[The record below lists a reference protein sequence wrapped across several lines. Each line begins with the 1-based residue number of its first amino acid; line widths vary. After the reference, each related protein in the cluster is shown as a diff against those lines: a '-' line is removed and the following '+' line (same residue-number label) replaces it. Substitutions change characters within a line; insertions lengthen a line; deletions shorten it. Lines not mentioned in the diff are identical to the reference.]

1 LDVLYS
7 HVAGI
12 DVHKKQVTVTVR
24 VPDPRGGGRRETTR
38 RFRTFYADLLAMGAW
53 LVECGV
59 TRVAMES
66 TGPYWWPVYS
76 ALREVGGQG
85 LAIDVVNAAHV
96 KAVPGRKTDVK
107 DSQWL
112 ARLLEVGLL
121 RGSFLPPDDIRVIR
135 DLTRYQT
142 KLTEE
147 RSREKQR
154 LLKVL
159 EAAGIKLDV
168 VASDTFG
175 VSGRA
180 MLHALIAGERDPH
193 VLAGLARGVLRNKT
207 EDLRL
212 ALTGRFTPHH
222 GQMIGFHLTRL
233 DQLDQV
239 IGQVKDQIGHTGVP
253 GTTRRAA
260 TGPVGLVVPYAEQ
273 IRLLTSI
280 PGIGERVATVIISEI
295 GVDMSRFPSAKHL
308 AAWAG
313 LAPGNNESAGRSR
326 RSRHRKGNTH
336 VQSILVEAAHAAART
351 RTRLGARFHRL
362 HRRFGGK
369 ANKTAGKKAAFAV
382 AHTLIKVIWTV
393 LSTGQPYTDLGH
405 DYYTRSVNPETHTR
419 RLIARLETLS
429 GKKIILV
436 DHDHDHDGDGDGDS
450 DSDSDGDGD
459 TLDSGHH
466 GEAAA

>member
-1 LDVLYS
+1 LEVLYS

-12 DVHKKQVTVTVR
+12 DVHKQQVTVSVR
-24 VPDPRGGGRRETTR
+24 TPDPRRAVRREKTR
-38 RFRTFYADLLAMGAW
+38 TFRTFYAELLAMASW
-53 LVECGV
+53 LAEQQV

-76 ALREVGGQG
+76 ALREIGGPG
-85 LAIDVVNAAHV
+85 LTIEVVNAAHV

-121 RGSFLPPDDIRVIR
+121 RGSFLPPDDIREIR

-175 VSGRA
+175 VSGRS
-180 MLHALIAGERDPH
+180 MLDALVAGERDPH

-207 EDLRL
+207 DDLRL
-212 ALTGRFTPHH
+212 ALAGRFTAHH
-222 GQMIGFHLTRL
+222 GQMIGFHLARL
-233 DQLDQV
+233 DHLDQM
-239 IGQVKDQIGHTGVP
+239 ITQVKEKIGHTGTA

-260 TGPVGLVVPYAEQ
+260 VAPCGLVAPFAEQ

-280 PGIGERVATVIISEI
+280 PGIADRVAAVIVSEI

-313 LAPGNNESAGRSR
+313 LAPGNNESAGRR
-326 RSRHRKGNTH
+326 RRARHRKGNTH
-336 VQSILVEAAHAAART
+336 VQSILIEAALAASRT
-351 RTRLGARFHRL
+351 RTRIGARFHRL
-362 HRRFGGK
+362 HRRFGGR
-369 ANKTAGKKAAFAV
+369 ANKTAGKKTAFAV

-393 LSTGQPYTDLGH
+393 LATGQPYTDLGH
-405 DYYTRSVNPETHTR
+405 DYYTRSVDPQTHTR
-419 RLIARLETLS
+419 RLIAQLEALS
-429 GKKIILV
+429 GKKIILT
-436 DHDHDHDGDGDGDS
+436 DHDDGDS
-450 DSDSDGDGD
+450 PDPGDGE
-459 TLDSGHH
+459 S